1 MKKIFTLVA
10 AVFAAMAMNAQVSS
24 TMLELRP
31 STFVEMGEGQAWT
44 FNNGIT
50 IKVDGKDYA
59 EGAGYKSSE
68 TDSVPFS
75 LMKISKDKAATIFIP
90 SDRAVVKVAF
100 YGVSNSPEAHNW
112 AYLHSFSNT
121 ADFPIMTPE
130 ERDVMDNEAI
140 QKLQY
145 PISPIASTVA
155 KPFAEFVAPK
165 GEAWFEEL
173 NFLFDGHNQVW
184 ANIVLWTV
192 SETEVEAWD
201 PATDANL
208 SAVPSFDNNVAD
220 GTPSIVNELRPSTF
234 VEMGEGQ
241 AWTFNNGITMKVDG
255 KDYAEGAGY
264 KSSETDSVPFSLMKI
279 SKDKA
284 ATIFIPSDRAVVKVA
299 FYGVSN
305 SPEAHNWA
313 YLHSFSNTAD
323 FPIMTPEERDV
334 MDNDAIQKLQY
345 PISPI
350 ASTITKPFAEFVA
363 PKGEGWFEEL
373 NFLFDGHNQVWANIV
388 LWTVSETEVE
398 AWDPTSDKTITSIEE
413 VVVPVTPVIYNLQGQ
428 VVGEDYQG
436 IIIINGKKYLNK

>member
-10 AVFAAMAMNAQVSS
+10 AVFVAFAMNAQVKS
-24 TMLELRP
+24 TVMELRP
-31 STFVEMGEGQAWT
+31 TTFVEETADQSWVFQNGISVKVNGKSYASVDAYTDGTETAPYAMLKVSKDKAGTITIPSNLGVVKVAFYGISNSSALNWAYLQSFANTAEFPIMTAEARDVMKNEDIQKLQYPVSPMVSSLAQPFATFTAEKGTAWFEELNFEFDGNNQVAINIILWTVGENEVEAWDPATDENINAVLSSEGVLSTVAELRPTTFVEMGEGQAWT

-50 IKVDGKDYA
+50 MKVDGKDYS
-59 EGAGYKSSE
+59 EGVGYKSSE

-130 ERDVMDNEAI
+130 ERDVLDNEAI

-145 PISPIASTVA
+145 PISPIASMV
-155 KPFAEFVAPK
+155 
-165 GEAWFEEL
+165 
-173 NFLFDGHNQVW
+173 
-184 ANIVLWTV
+184 
-192 SETEVEAWD
+192 
-201 PATDANL
+201 
-208 SAVPSFDNNVAD
+208 
-220 GTPSIVNELRPSTF
+220 
-234 VEMGEGQ
+234 
-241 AWTFNNGITMKVDG
+241 
-255 KDYAEGAGY
+255 
-264 KSSETDSVPFSLMKI
+264 
-279 SKDKA
+279 
-284 ATIFIPSDRAVVKVA
+284 
-299 FYGVSN
+299 
-305 SPEAHNWA
+305 
-313 YLHSFSNTAD
+313 
-323 FPIMTPEERDV
+323 
-334 MDNDAIQKLQY
+334 
-345 PISPI
+345 
-350 ASTITKPFAEFVA
+350 TKPFAEFVA

-436 IIIINGKKYLNK
+436 IIIIDGKKYLNK